1 MPKNLDVTSAQTRL
15 PHAVLDEPSRIL
27 KTKKIIALLGEL
39 RFAKARRVLEI
50 GCGSG
55 VISSTLAKM
64 GDPGL
69 KVTGIDVTDSRIVT
83 EGYEF
88 INVDGTSLPFESD
101 SFDIVISNHV
111 IEHVGGH
118 SDQMHHVHE
127 ILRVMKSSGI
137 TYLAVPNKWRL
148 IEPHYRLPL
157 LSWIP
162 IPLADLYLRSTNRG
176 SHYDCVPLSRS
187 QARSIFRDAGF
198 RFQEMTIEAVRLT
211 LSIEFP
217 QSPMARMLAKS
228 LPSSVIALAKPFIST
243 LIFRLEKP
251 VP

>member
-1 MPKNLDVTSAQTRL
+1 MPKNIDVASPRTRL

-27 KTKKIIALLGEL
+27 KTKKIVALLGEP
-39 RFAKARRVLEI
+39 RFAKAKRVLEI

-64 GDPGL
+64 GNPQMR
-69 KVTGIDVTDSRIVT
+69 VTAIDVTDSRIVT
-83 EGYEF
+83 EGYDF
-88 INVDGTSLPFESD
+88 IKVDGTKLPFESD

-111 IEHVGGH
+111 IEHVGNRC
-118 SDQMHHVHE
+118 DQLHHLHE
-127 ILRVMKSSGI
+127 ISRVMKPSGI
-137 TYLAVPNKWRL
+137 TYLAVPNKWRV

-157 LSWIP
+157 LSWLP
-162 IPLADLYLRSTNRG
+162 TPLADLYLRSTKRG

-187 QARSIFRDAGF
+187 QATSIFRDAEFG
-198 RFQEMTIEAVRLT
+198 FQEMTIEAVRLT

-217 QSPMARMLAKS
+217 QSRMAKMLAES
-228 LPSSVIALAKPFIST
+228 LPSSAIALAKPFIST

-251 VP
+251 TP